1 MLMRSNTTNTNP
13 TPTNVGQTPSSL
25 SHTSIP
31 VETFDYLIRN
41 QQTNVNSSNVQPQ
54 DLSFPLPI
62 VISIIIGTIVAAGVV
77 LGAYYNLKSDITAL
91 SVRIDTLDKDFQSA
105 NMETLKKDI
114 IDTRSEIKNIQH
126 SISNYN
132 FKSINDD
139 IIKINI
145 NIDNIKSEINKI
157 NDKQISK
164 MK

>member
-1 MLMRSNTTNTNP
+1 
-13 TPTNVGQTPSSL
+13 
-25 SHTSIP
+25 
-31 VETFDYLIRN
+31 
-41 QQTNVNSSNVQPQ
+41 
-54 DLSFPLPI
+54 
-62 VISIIIGTIVAAGVV
+62 
-77 LGAYYNLKSDITAL
+77 
-91 SVRIDTLDKDFQSA
+91 
-105 NMETLKKDI
+105 METLKKDI

-145 NIDNIKSEINKI
+145 NIDIKSSEINKI

>member
-1 MLMRSNTTNTNP
+1 MQKDINNVLLNTKNEVLSTAKLKSLFKGSLQTLYTSDVTLSNTTNTNP

-25 SHTSIP
+25 SHTSIF

-91 SVRIDTLDKDFQSA
+91 SVRIGYF
-105 NMETLKKDI
+105 
-114 IDTRSEIKNIQH
+114 R
-126 SISNYN
+126 
-132 FKSINDD
+132 
-139 IIKINI
+139 
-145 NIDNIKSEINKI
+145 
-157 NDKQISK
+157 
-164 MK
+164 